1 MPVNEQSTRILTAVR
16 NNLESCILGKS
27 FEINLLLSTLL
38 AGGHVLIEDVPGT
51 GKTQLIRALAKS
63 MRGDYR
69 RIQCNPDIL
78 PSDITGVSVFH
89 PHEERFVFRPGPV
102 MTHIL
107 LADEINRATTKTQSA
122 LLEVMEERSVTADG
136 VTYALPHPFMLCAT
150 QNPIDFEGTYLL
162 PEAQLDRFMM
172 KIGIGYPDAGTE
184 KAMLLSHSQGQP
196 VEQLEPV
203 TTMEE
208 IAAIQREV
216 QQVHLSDVLSDYL
229 LNIVRRTRE
238 HEDVMLGASPRATL
252 AFMMAAKAYAFL
264 AGRDY
269 VLPDDIKILAPYVL
283 EHRILLRPE
292 SRLGHRSA
300 SEVLQQIL
308 RQIHVPVSVGR

>member
-229 LNIVRRTRE
+229 LYIVRRTRE